1 MKDDTSIDDIPAAS
15 YDPFLA
21 GITSVL
27 DTARRQ
33 AARTVNLILTAAY
46 WEIGR
51 RIVEFQQGGMERAVY
66 GVALLKHL
74 SMDLSRRFGR
84 GFSVDNLENMRLFY
98 LVNPPEKISE
108 TLSRK
113 LGVAEKAAIPLQILT
128 MDGLFTTEER
138 LTCFDATYAA

>member
-1 MKDDTSIDDIPAAS
+1 MKDDTSIDDIPVES

-33 AARTVNLILTAAY
+33 AAKTVNLILTAAY

-66 GVALLKHL
+66 GMALLKRL
-74 SMDLSRRFGR
+74 SIDLSRRFGR

-98 LVNPPEKISE
+98 LAILRRRFP
-108 TLSRK
+108 RHC
-113 LGVAEKAAIPLQILT
+113 LGNLNCHCV
-128 MDGLFTTEER
+128 GVWR
-138 LTCFDATYAA
+138 